1 MLWEISIGHRSA
13 WFPLLSACRFV
24 EFDTSVTC
32 HVFMHCLGSF
42 LLQDMLLSVHEF
54 AFEGQNTKF
63 TVNFEKAIRFSRDIL
78 MFLAAV

>member
-1 MLWEISIGHRSA
+1 
-13 WFPLLSACRFV
+13 
-24 EFDTSVTC
+24 
-32 HVFMHCLGSF
+32 MHCLGSF